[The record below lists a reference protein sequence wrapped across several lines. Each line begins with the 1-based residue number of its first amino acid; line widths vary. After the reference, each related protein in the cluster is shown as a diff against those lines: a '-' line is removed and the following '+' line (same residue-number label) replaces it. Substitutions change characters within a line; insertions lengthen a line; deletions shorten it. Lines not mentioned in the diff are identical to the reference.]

1 MNIDENLVS
10 QKRPIYRIYQHQMR
24 QLERELWVEYILGTF
39 FFIKNHQ
46 MTELRGRCKKMWV
59 PEKALF
65 LFSPGVKGNHLRAHG
80 PMGKLNKAMDIVC
93 SS

>member
-46 MTELRGRCKKMWV
+46 TTELRGRCKKNV
-59 PEKALF
+59 GAKKSIVSF
-65 LFSPGVKGNHLRAHG
+65 FSRCKGKPSVGPRAHG
-80 PMGKLNKAMDIVC
+80 QT
-93 SS
+93 